1 MQESTGGEQY
11 RVQEYK
17 SEAKVQEYRMG
28 STVYIVQESTGGG
41 SRSTGTGNSSAGVDE
56 AVKLEAGYRV
66 TQHQLLATTASS
78 ACALLSL
85 SLN

>member
-1 MQESTGGEQY
+1 M
-11 RVQEYK
+11 
-17 SEAKVQEYRMG
+17 QEYRRG
-28 STVYIVQESTGGG
+28 STVFIIQKSTGGG
-41 SRSTGTGNSSAGVDE
+41 RSTGIGNSSAGVEEEE

>member
-11 RVQEYK
+11 RMQEYR
-17 SEAKVQEYRMG
+17 SEAKVQENRGG
-28 STVYIVQESTGGG
+28 STVYIVQESTVGG
-41 SRSTGTGNSSAGVDE
+41 RSTDIGNSSAGVDE

>member
-11 RVQEYK
+11 RMQEYR
-17 SEAKVQEYRMG
+17 SEAKVQEYRRG
-28 STVYIVQESTGGG
+28 SIVYILQESTGGD
-41 SRSTGTGNSSAGVDE
+41 SRSAGIGNSSAGVDEE

-78 ACALLSL
+78 ACA
-85 SLN
+85 